1 MKHPSSRAYFA
12 YWDAQRSGAKAP
24 ERRAFEPGAVRELLA
39 DSFVLA
45 CQRDAGLPF
54 RVAGTRVCALFG
66 RDLKGEAFVTLFA
79 SPRQPIAELVGVVVD
94 ELQPVVAGV
103 SATAPDGS
111 RVHLELLLLPF
122 NPRAH
127 TPPSLTGLLAPL
139 GVARGGLH
147 DLTLNS
153 WRILQPRRSGP
164 RALRKQAVRP
174 GLTVYEGLR

>member
-24 ERRAFEPGAVRELLA
+24 DRSAFEPGAVRELLA

-45 CQRDAGLPF
+45 CQRDEGLPF

-66 RDLKGEAFVTLFA
+66 RDLKGEAFVSLFA
-79 SPRQPIAELVGVVVD
+79 WPRQPIADLVGVVAD
-94 ELQPVVAGV
+94 ELQPVAAGV
-103 SATAPDGS
+103 SATAPDGT
-111 RVHLELLLLPF
+111 RAHLELLLLPF

-127 TPPSLTGLLAPL
+127 TPPSLTGLLTPL

-147 DLTLNS
+147 DLVLTS
-153 WRILQPRRSGP
+153 WRILQPQRSGP
-164 RALRKQAVRP
+164 RALRKLSVSP

>member
-24 ERRAFEPGAVRELLA
+24 DRNAFEPNAVRELLA

-45 CQRDAGLPF
+45 CEPDAGLPF
-54 RVAGTRVCALFG
+54 RVAGTRVCALLG
-66 RDLKGEAFVTLFA
+66 DNLKGHAFVSLFA
-79 SPRQPIAELVGVVVD
+79 APQQTIMDLVRVVIE
-94 ELQPVVAGV
+94 ELQPMVAGV

-111 RVHLELLLLPF
+111 RAHLELLLLPF

-127 TPPSLTGLLAPL
+127 TPPSLTGLLTPL
-139 GVARGGLH
+139 GAARGGLH
-147 DLTLNS
+147 DLVLTS
-153 WRILQPRRSGP
+153 WRTLEPHRRGP
-164 RALRKQAVRP
+164 RALRKTAVAR

>member
-24 ERRAFEPGAVRELLA
+24 DRSAFEPGAVRELLA

-54 RVAGTRVCALFG
+54 RVAGTRVCALLG
-66 RDLKGEAFVTLFA
+66 RDLKGESFVSLFA
-79 SPRQPIAELVGVVVD
+79 SPRQPIADVVGVVID

-103 SATAPDGS
+103 SATVPDGS
-111 RVHLELLLLPF
+111 RAHLELLLLPF

-127 TPPSLTGLLAPL
+127 TAPSLTGLLTPL

-147 DLTLNS
+147 ELVLTS
-153 WRILQPRRSGP
+153 WRVLQPQRRGP
-164 RALRKQAVRP
+164 RALRKLAVAP
-174 GLTVYEGLR
+174 GLTLYEGSR